1 MPSEARAPVAAAN
14 DDEAAKPL
22 PPPARIQE
30 LLFDA
35 ARLGRTDVLP
45 ALLVAGADI
54 EAHDPKGYT
63 ALILA
68 SYNGQA
74 AATEL
79 LLKHGAL
86 PDAPDRI
93 RGNTALMGVA
103 FKGYGAIAERLLDA
117 GADPHATNTA
127 GQTALMMA
135 AMFGHSGIVDRLLAA
150 GADPLAIDA
159 AGNSA
164 WSVARGQGN
173 TIMVERLMR
182 RASCPA

>member
-1 MPSEARAPVAAAN
+1 MQN
-14 DDEAAKPL
+14 DALVRPPAGDLRERPL

-45 ALLVAGADI
+45 ALLLAGADI
-54 EAHDPKGYT
+54 EGRDAKGHT
-63 ALILA
+63 PLILA

-74 AATEL
+74 AATDL
-79 LLKHGAL
+79 LLRHGAEV
-86 PDAPDRI
+86 DRPDRD

-117 GADPHATNTA
+117 GADPRVVNKA

-135 AMFGHSGIVDRLLAA
+135 AMFGHGGIVGRLLDAGGDALAA
-150 GADPLAIDA
+150 DI
-159 AGNSA
+159 AGNTAISLA
-164 WSVARGQGN
+164 QGQGN
-173 TIMVERLMR
+173 MLMVERLTHR
-182 RASCPA
+182 TSRSD